1 MLMLTPRAGWKVS
14 LADVLMFTADSE
26 CPVNEVFI
34 MHFIMFQEKKL
45 FRKGVAN
52 VFGEGYLR

>member
-1 MLMLTPRAGWKVS
+1 MSWLKSVS
-14 LADVLMFTADSE
+14 RWCFNVYSGFIVE

>member
-1 MLMLTPRAGWKVS
+1 
-14 LADVLMFTADSE
+14 
-26 CPVNEVFI
+26 

-52 VFGEGYLR
+52 VFGEGSQVAHLQ